1 MAITHQFLTLAII
14 LGIDATEFRP
24 LPLEAVVVSHSAAY
38 HWMYFFVEENLSD
51 NAKSILSDVISQ
63 RKAEAAP
70 EISDEDY
77 FEIFSAEQIL
87 KDFELSY
94 EELESGIVDGEHDG
108 GIDSAYVFVDDELVR
123 EDSEVAD
130 FKKPKEIEFHIIQS
144 KSQNGF
150 SESGIDKIISTARNL
165 LSLSADYEDFYQYNG
180 QVKAVFDR
188 FRTVYR
194 GLANKFPKLKI
205 VIHYAAKSADS
216 VIHAN
221 LKAKRREL
229 VDQIQ
234 SMFEEASVE
243 FCFLGAKELLAFA
256 RKQPNKTFELRV
268 SKALN
273 GENGYVV
280 LCRLKDYDSFLR
292 DGGEAV
298 RTDLFESNVRDYQ
311 GSTEVNGEIATSL
324 GGDPTVDFWWLNNGV
339 TLLGSRATLSGSIVT
354 VENPQIVNGLQTSSQ
369 IAAHFDQDGVSTDDR
384 MLMVKIVTSEDEE
397 IIDKIIKA
405 TNSQNSVPPASLR
418 ATDKI
423 QRDIEHALK
432 SKGLFY
438 DRRKNFY
445 KNQGKSAAKIVS
457 IPLLAQALMTL
468 LRAEPD
474 NARARPSS
482 LIKKDEVYKSLFSE
496 SHPLDAYSTAALLT
510 KKVEVQLKKRANLT
524 SRDRNNLRFYVLYWS
539 AGWEAKSVAISA
551 EKIAK
556 IKMDNI
562 VDQDIDEAID
572 SVLDLFSAAGGS
584 DQVAKGAEFKTT
596 LNNKLQ
602 EKIEAFFK
610 AKQAAESLVAPAP
623 SSEAS

>member
-1 MAITHQFLTLAII
+1 M
-14 LGIDATEFRP
+14 
-24 LPLEAVVVSHSAAY
+24 VVC
-38 HWMYFFVEENLSD
+38 FKERNLLD
-51 NAKSILSDVISQ
+51 NAKSILRDVISQ

-70 EISDEDY
+70 EISDDDY

-87 KDFELSY
+87 KDFELTY
-94 EELESGIVDGEHDG
+94 EELEAGIVDGEHDG

-123 EDSEVAD
+123 EDFEVAD
-130 FKKPKEIEFHIIQS
+130 FKKPKEIEFHLVQS

-150 SESGIDKIISTARNL
+150 AEATINSIISTTKHL
-165 LSLSADYEDFYQYNG
+165 LSLDANYEDFEQYNA
-180 QVKAVFDR
+180 QVKEAFDR
-188 FRTVYR
+188 FRSVYR
-194 GLANKFPKLKI
+194 GLAAKFPELKI
-205 VIHYAAKSADS
+205 VFHYAAQKAGSE
-216 VIHAN
+216 IHPN
-221 LKAKRREL
+221 LDAKRNEL
-229 VDQIQ
+229 IDQIR

-243 FCFLGAKELLAFA
+243 FNFLGAKELLAFA
-256 RKQPNKTFELRV
+256 RKQPNKTFELKV
-268 SKALN
+268 SKSLN

-280 LCRLKDYDSFLR
+280 LCRLEDYNSFLR
-292 DGGEAV
+292 DGGASV

-311 GSTEVNGEIATSL
+311 GSTEVNGEIAQSL
-324 GGDPTVDFWWLNNGV
+324 AGDPTVDFWWLNNGV

-369 IAAHFDQDGVSTDDR
+369 IAAHFDQNGVIADDR

-397 IIDKIIKA
+397 ITDKIIKA

-418 ATDKI
+418 ATDKV

-482 LIKKDEVYKSLFSE
+482 LIKKDEVYNSLFAE
-496 SHPLDAYSTAALLT
+496 THPLDAYSTAALLT
-510 KKVEVQLKKRANLT
+510 KKVETQLKKRTDLT

-539 AGWEAKSVAISA
+539 AGWAVKSVNLSA
-551 EKIAK
+551 GKIAAIEMGK
-556 IKMDNI
+556 I
-562 VDQDIDEAID
+562 VDQDVDDAID
-572 SVLDLFSAAGGS
+572 SVLELFENAGGS
-584 DQVAKGAEFKTT
+584 DQVAKGAEFKIT
-596 LNNKLQ
+596 LNEELHKQ
-602 EKIEAFFK
+602 IVDFFK
-610 AKQAAESLVAPAP
+610 AKKEAEALLTPAP
-623 SSEAS
+623 SPEAP